1 MIKKIFVALLMLA
14 PVSLCAQKFAH
25 YDFQSIVEAMPAYK
39 TAQTELQDLADKYKA
54 NQEDMQKE
62 ITTKNEKYSKEAQD
76 AEAAG
81 KPLPENILKRYSDEL
96 QKLYEA
102 YQQAV
107 DDNQKAFSEAQ
118 SQKMQPILNSIITAA
133 QDVAKAGGY
142 VYVLDTQSFSSFQLV
157 INTDLSEDVTAQIKA
172 KLNLK

>member
-1 MIKKIFVALLMLA
+1 MIKKLFVAMLMLA
-14 PVSLCAQKFAH
+14 PLSLCAQKFAH

-39 TAQTELQDLADKYKA
+39 TAQTELQDLAAKYKA
-54 NQEDMQKE
+54 NQEDMEKE
-62 ITTKNEKYSKEAQD
+62 ITTKREKYGKEAEA

-81 KPLPENILKRYSDEL
+81 KPLPENILKRYTDEL

-102 YQQAV
+102 YQLASE
-107 DDNQKAFSEAQ
+107 DNQKAFEEAQ
-118 SQKMQPILNSIITAA
+118 KQKMQPILSSVITAA

-142 VYVLDTQSFSSFQLV
+142 VYIFDIQSSQGPSLI
-157 INTDLSEDVTAQIKA
+157 INTALSEDVTAQVKA